1 MKLGVIGLG
10 RIGTIHAE
18 NIKKLSDVELY
29 AVSDVRE
36 DHLRNMAEKLGVTK
50 AYKDPY
56 ELIEDPQIDAVLVCS
71 STDTHADLVVACAEA
86 KKHVFCEKPLSLNL
100 EDVNRM
106 IEATKRNNVILF
118 AGFNRRFDKN
128 FRKVKEVIEKGEIGK
143 PQILKITSR
152 DPEPPP
158 IEYLKVSGGI
168 FLDMTIHDFD
178 MARYI
183 MGKEVEEVFAA
194 GSVLIDEA
202 IAKVGDVDTAVVT
215 LRFEDGSLGIID
227 NSRKAVYG
235 YDQRLEVFGSKG
247 KISVDNVRENTIT
260 TTDSLGDHSSKYL
273 YFFLERYKEAY
284 FEELKTF
291 VRNVMRSEAPAVS
304 GKDGKMAI
312 VLGYAAKKSLKEK
325 RPVKLDEVMK
335 SLK

>member
-29 AVSDVRE
+29 AVSGVRE
-36 DHLRNMAEKLGVTK
+36 DHLKNMAKKLGVRK

-71 STDTHADLVVACAEA
+71 STDTHADLVIACAEA

-106 IEATKRNNVILF
+106 IEAARKNKVILF
-118 AGFNRRFDKN
+118 AGFNRRFDRN
-128 FRKVKEVIEKGEIGK
+128 FRKVKEVVEKGEIGE
-143 PQILKITSR
+143 PQVLKITSR

-183 MGKEVEEVFAA
+183 MGKEVEEVFAT
-194 GSVLIDEA
+194 GSVLIDEEV
-202 IAKVGDVDTAVVT
+202 AKVGDVDTAIVT
-215 LRFEDGSLGIID
+215 LKFKDGSLGIID

-247 KISVDNVRENTIT
+247 KASADNVRENTVAIT
-260 TTDSLGDHSSKYL
+260 DVSGDHTSKYL

-291 VRNVMRSEAPAVS
+291 VKNVMNNEPPAVS
-304 GKDGKMAI
+304 GEDGKMAI

-325 RPVKLDEVMK
+325 RPVKLEEVMR
-335 SLK
+335 